1 MRADTELT
9 LLTGSW
15 SPPLTSPS
23 SNVAEYMANNKT
35 LALILGLSLRYYYIS
50 QLIAG
55 VTYFSLKL
63 LKSGLTHYDH
73 STIY

>member
-9 LLTGSW
+9 LLTGSG
-15 SPPLTSPS
+15 SPPYNSLS

-35 LALILGLSLRYYYIS
+35 LALILGLSLHYYYVS

-55 VTYFSLKL
+55 VTYFFLKL